1 MWNPVV
7 SGVLKQES
15 CAITS
20 VFFRHSVI
28 AISRTA
34 LATSAQKQR
43 TCWSTLVI
51 IYLFLQAF
59 EHKLAVTKMLTVPSM
74 NMRKMLYL
82 QLKYQYFVNMKRWLQ
97 GRPYT
102 DILLP
107 VNLPSSSRGTSHCRH
122 THFPH
127 VHIGNR
133 QHLDQILN
141 LLSTEH
147 KEEH

>member
-34 LATSAQKQR
+34 LATPTQKQR

-59 EHKLAVTKMLTVPSM
+59 EHKLAVTNMLAVPSM
-74 NMRKMLYL
+74 NMRKMLCL
-82 QLKYQYFVNMKRWLQ
+82 QLKYQYFVNMKRWLR

-102 DILLP
+102 DILIP
-107 VNLPSSSRGTSHCRH
+107 VNLPSSSSCRH
-122 THFPH
+122 SHFPH
-127 VHIGNR
+127 VHVGNC

-141 LLSTEH
+141 VLSTEH
-147 KEEH
+147 KEGH